1 MFRGM
6 RSRTAAAVS
15 AAALAPA
22 PSPAGRAGAATAIES
37 IIIVPVL
44 HPALRG
50 PSARQYIPF
59 AAPQDPHHC
68 PWPQGALRP
77 LGTSLEHNADG
88 PQDFNSLA
96 RSVPLPEHD
105 DVEAQG
111 GDRVHGEDWIRLALD
126 RHMRTQERLEHRRR
140 SRSRRVVNDLVA
152 MRLDELESAVQRLE
166 RKMSHWDRW
175 WRFWNPLWQGL
186 WRRFWW
192 TAEEQ
197 PHAIP
202 VPM

>member
-1 MFRGM
+1 MPM
-6 RSRTAAAVS
+6 AAGS
-15 AAALAPA
+15 
-22 PSPAGRAGAATAIES
+22 
-37 IIIVPVL
+37 
-44 HPALRG
+44 
-50 PSARQYIPF
+50 
-59 AAPQDPHHC
+59 
-68 PWPQGALRP
+68 LRP

-88 PQDFNSLA
+88 PLDFNELA

-202 VPM
+202 VPMQTGGGTP